1 MADKPSRA
9 LLIYGDGLMPALGS
23 SHSHLH
29 ALASRGCCGFLAV
42 RDLPPQV
49 SEDERMVR
57 ELAQLLDL
65 HEFYSKEKAVENSA
79 DAGAAASWECKEYA
93 IIPRIAERFMGMNAA
108 MVTNS
113 GTAKIFGEKVGFVV
127 TPLHELRNK
136 MESSTES
143 EEPPDPL
150 SAASELLDMIGLQ
163 EDTVA
168 DTSKFDL
175 VIVHIAPTLKVKEA
189 GNCDNSASPANALEW
204 INALVGEITEIVH
217 HGTAAASRL
226 YLSLVLSYGSVSPD
240 KTDDSS
246 LLVSSE
252 EISPSLASLCPRQSY
267 TMKSGKPLDDVRHH
281 HPMLVVQHQQ
291 AVTRCDDAKTF
302 SFEDFQEHGGNLAI
316 LADRLLYE
324 IAFKLWK
331 APKYGA

>member
-9 LLIYGDGLMPALGS
+9 LLIYGDGLMPALGP

-29 ALASRGCCGFLAV
+29 ALASQGCCGFLAL
-42 RDLPPQV
+42 RDLPPKV

-57 ELAQLLDL
+57 ELAQLFDL
-65 HEFYSKEKAVENSA
+65 HDFYSKEKAVENSA
-79 DAGAAASWECKEYA
+79 DAGA
-93 IIPRIAERFMGMNAA
+93 IIPKIAERFMGMNAA

-113 GTAKIFGEKVGFVV
+113 GVAKTFGERVGFCV
-127 TPLHELRNK
+127 TALHELK
-136 MESSTES
+136 SKKESSEES
-143 EEPPDPL
+143 EEPPNPL
-150 SAASELLDMIGLQ
+150 SAASELLGMLGLQ
-163 EDTVA
+163 EDKVE
-168 DTSKFDL
+168 DTSRFDL
-175 VIVHIAPTLKVKEA
+175 VFVHIGPALKVKES
-189 GNCDNSASPANALEW
+189 GNCDNSESPASALEW
-204 INALVGEITEIVH
+204 INALVGEIMEIMH
-217 HGTAAASRL
+217 HSTAVASRL

-246 LLVSSE
+246 LLISSE
-252 EISPSLASLCPRQSY
+252 EISPNLASLCPCQSY
-267 TMKSGKPLDDVRHH
+267 TMKLGKPLDDVRHH

-291 AVTRCDDAKTF
+291 AVTRRDGAKKF